1 MASGSIYLIAPSGAF
16 KKAENKLIG
25 MSKGKITQA
34 LTKYGEQ
41 GVSALKTATPVETS
55 ATAAGW
61 YFKVQQLGKL
71 WQLGWYNSNSTDAGI
86 PVAILIQYGHGT
98 GTGGYVAG
106 EDFINP
112 AIKPIFDKIR
122 AEIRREVTK

>member
-1 MASGSIYLIAPSGAF
+1 MAGSIYLIAPSGAF

-25 MSKGKITQA
+25 MTRGSITKA
-34 LTKYGEQ
+34 LEKYGAQ
-41 GVSALKTATPVETS
+41 GVAALKSATPVDTS
-55 ATAAGW
+55 ESAQAW
-61 YFKVQQLGKL
+61 SYKVQQLGKL
-71 WQLGWYNSNSTDAGI
+71 WQLGWYNDHTIDTGE
-86 PVAILIQYGHGT
+86 PVVILIQYGHGT

-122 AEIRREVTK
+122 AEIRREVTR